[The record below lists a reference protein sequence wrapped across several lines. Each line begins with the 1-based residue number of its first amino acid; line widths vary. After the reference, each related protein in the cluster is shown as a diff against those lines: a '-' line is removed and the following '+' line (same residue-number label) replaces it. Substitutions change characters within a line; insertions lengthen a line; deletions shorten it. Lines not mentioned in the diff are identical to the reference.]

1 MGEPLRILLVE
12 GSGRGFLSHYVHALA
27 WGLSEA
33 GQAVLLATGRED
45 ELAGWPVPFDKA
57 PVMRRNAADWLRL
70 TGAVL
75 RFRPD
80 VVHFQWM
87 NDPFLGAVFAA
98 WLRRRGIAVAYTPHN
113 LLPHCGRW
121 ISMPVF
127 GRLYRSMDRVVARDA
142 HMAWGAEEMLGVP
155 PDRLALM
162 PGSPNLLAHPAAPR
176 RVPAELARRRA
187 GETRI
192 LFFGHGCPRKG
203 LYELLEATAALTSVT
218 GLHVVI
224 AGNGVARHLRSD
236 RLERA
241 VRAAQITVVD
251 RYVAPDEVAGLFS
264 DADALVMP
272 YIKRCSS
279 PILDLAAA
287 FRLPVL
293 RSDRVE
299 GPQFRE
305 GVHGLTLPSG
315 SAEALR
321 DALAGLVAEP
331 ARLRQLRA
339 ALGREESV
347 AASIRRLSDSHA
359 RMYGDARAAGKTP
372 RATGASS
379 AGVSARP
386 ISPAG

>member
-1 MGEPLRILLVE
+1 MSDRMRILLIE

-27 WGLSEA
+27 YGLSEA
-33 GQAVLLATGRED
+33 GHEVLLATGCED
-45 ELAGWPVPFDKA
+45 ELAGWPVPFVKA
-57 PVMRRNAADWLRL
+57 PVMRRSVADWLRL
-70 TGAVL
+70 ARAVL
-75 RFRPD
+75 RFRPH

-87 NDPFLGAVFAA
+87 NDPFLGWLFAA
-98 WLRRRGIAVAYTPHN
+98 WLRHRGIAVAYTPHN

-155 PDRLALM
+155 PERLALL
-162 PGSPNLLAHPAAPR
+162 PGSPNLIAHPAAPR
-176 RVPAELARRRA
+176 RLPAELPARGH
-187 GETRI
+187 GETRV

-203 LYELLEATAALTSVT
+203 LFELLEAVALGCGDSMH
-218 GLHVVI
+218 LVI
-224 AGNGVARHLRSD
+224 AGNGVARHLRPD

-241 VRAAQITVVD
+241 ARAARITIVD

-299 GPQFRE
+299 GARFRD
-305 GVHGLTLPSG
+305 GVHGITVASG
-315 SAEALR
+315 SVEALR
-321 DALAGLVAEP
+321 DALSNLTTEPGLLPE
-331 ARLRQLRA
+331 LRG
-339 ALGREESV
+339 ALAREESV
-347 AASIRRLSDSHA
+347 AAAIRRLSGSHV
-359 RMYGDARAAGKTP
+359 RMYADARAAMAARARGRALPAAIRSRPASP
-372 RATGASS
+372 RG
-379 AGVSARP
+379 
-386 ISPAG
+386 

>member
-1 MGEPLRILLVE
+1 MGDRLRILLVE

-27 WGLSEA
+27 FGLCEA
-33 GQAVLLATGRED
+33 GHAVTLATGCGD
-45 ELAGWPVPFDKA
+45 ELAGWPVPFAKSA
-57 PVMRRNAADWLRL
+57 VLRRNTMDWIRL
-70 TGAVL
+70 ARDVV

-87 NDPFLGAVFAA
+87 NDPFLGGVFTA
-98 WLRRRGIAVAYTPHN
+98 WLRRRGVAVAYTPHN

-142 HMAWGAEEMLGVP
+142 HMAWGAEEMLGVAP
-155 PDRLALM
+155 GRLVVL
-162 PGSPNLLAHPAAPR
+162 PGSPNLIAHPAAPR
-176 RVPAELARRRA
+176 RVPAELPERRI

-203 LYELLEATAALTSVT
+203 LYELLEAAALGAGTS
-218 GLHVVI
+218 LHLVI
-224 AGNGVARHLRSD
+224 AGNGVARHLEPD

-241 VRAAQITVVD
+241 KLAARITIID

-299 GPQFRE
+299 GPNFRD
-305 GVHGLTLPSG
+305 GVHGHTVTSG

-321 DALAGLVAEP
+321 DALAGLTTEP
-331 ARLRQLRA
+331 ARLERLRM
-339 ALGREESV
+339 ALAREESV
-347 AASIRRLSDSHA
+347 AAAMHRLSDSHA
-359 RMYGDARAAGKTP
+359 RMYLDARTSL
-372 RATGASS
+372 GAHGTSP
-379 AGVSARP
+379 AETIGIGARP
-386 ISPAG
+386 ASPGR

>member
-1 MGEPLRILLVE
+1 MSDRLRILLVE

-27 WGLSEA
+27 VGLSDA
-33 GQAVLLATGRED
+33 GHAVLLATGVAD
-45 ELAGWPVPFDKA
+45 ELSGWPVPFGKS
-57 PVMRRNAADWLRL
+57 PVLRRNAADWFRL
-70 TGAVL
+70 ARMVL

-87 NDPFLGAVFAA
+87 NDPFLGGVFAA
-98 WLRRRGIAVAYTPHN
+98 WLRRRGVAVAYTPHN

-155 PDRLALM
+155 PERLVLL

-176 RVPAELARRRA
+176 CMPVELPRRRA

-203 LYELLEATAALTSVT
+203 LYELLEAVSLGAGAS
-218 GLHVVI
+218 LHLVI

-241 VRAAQITVVD
+241 SRTTRITVID

-299 GPQFRE
+299 GTRFRE
-305 GVHGLTLPSG
+305 GVHGFTLASG
-315 SAEALR
+315 SVAALR
-321 DALAGLVAEP
+321 DALAGLIVEP
-331 ARLRQLRA
+331 ARLRRLRA
-339 ALGREESV
+339 ALAREESV
-347 AASIRRLSDSHA
+347 SAAIRRLSDSHV
-359 RMYGDARAAGKTP
+359 RMYDDARGSPAA
-372 RATGASS
+372 RATGRTVS
-379 AGVSARP
+379 AGAHARSA
-386 ISPAG
+386 SPQG